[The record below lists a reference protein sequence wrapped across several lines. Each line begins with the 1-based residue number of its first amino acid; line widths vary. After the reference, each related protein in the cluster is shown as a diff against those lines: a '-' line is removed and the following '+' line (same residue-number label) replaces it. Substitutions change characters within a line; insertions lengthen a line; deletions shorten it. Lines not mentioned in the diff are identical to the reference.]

1 MFSLKEKYRQFRQ
14 WQQQPFDYHDS
25 HEHHGCCN
33 CGAESENNYC
43 PRCGQKAVYGPITW
57 QSVWQG
63 IMDVW
68 GVGTRSLP
76 YTLWQLLWRPGY
88 LIRDYISGKRQ
99 VSFPPVKMLVVMALL
114 VVLVYGLL
122 GIGFEA
128 SVGDETGNNA
138 NNAVQNFL
146 QGDFYNWLSNHIE
159 WAVLAG
165 FSMFILPVWFLFRTA
180 PRLPRHT
187 LPQGFF
193 VQVFIGV
200 QFLLYMLIVTL
211 VFDLIPPLSGSGD
224 EAAGF
229 MVMLVL
235 PLMLWCDY
243 KQLFGYSWW
252 GTLWRI
258 VAAIFLAVAVAKVL
272 VRIGGLCYSLFVGD
286 WSMSV
291 KYLLGGVDHLAML
304 WAALEFVLLI
314 NTKPWREGVAWSR
327 MLMRP
332 LVAVAALLLT
342 TALCGH
348 FGIENSLSNMS
359 ESWQMMFLPE

>member
-1 MFSLKEKYRQFRQ
+1 MSSIQEKFQQFRR
-14 WQQQPFDYHDS
+14 WQEQPFDYHDS

-57 QSVWQG
+57 HSVWQG
-63 IMDVW
+63 VMDVW

-88 LIRDYISGKRQ
+88 LMRDYISGKRQ
-99 VSFPPVKMLVVMALL
+99 VSFPPVKMLVVMAVL

-128 SVGDETGNNA
+128 EVDEETGK
-138 NNAVQNFL
+138 NAVQDFL
-146 QGDFYNWLSNHIE
+146 LGDFYNWMESHIH
-159 WAVLAG
+159 WAVLMS
-165 FSMFILPVWFLFRTA
+165 FSMFIVPVWFLFRSS

-200 QFLLYMLIVTL
+200 QFLLYMLLVTL
-211 VFDLIPPLSGSGD
+211 AFYLIPSLSRSGD
-224 EAAGF
+224 DAAGF
-229 MVMLVL
+229 MVMIAL

-258 VAAIFLAVAVAKVL
+258 VASIFLAVAVTKIL
-272 VRIGGLCYSLFVGD
+272 IYIGGVFYGLIARDGSL
-286 WSMSV
+286 SV
-291 KYLLGGVDHLAML
+291 KYLLAFANHFAML
-304 WAALEFVLLI
+304 WMALETVMLV
-314 NTKPWREGVAWSR
+314 NTKPWREGVAWPR
-327 MLMRP
+327 ALWRP
-332 LVAVAALLLT
+332 LIAVAALVLT
-342 TALCGH
+342 TAVCGQL
-348 FGIENSLSNMS
+348 GVENSLTNMI
-359 ESWQMMFLPE
+359 ESLQTMFLPE

>member
-1 MFSLKEKYRQFRQ
+1 MFSLQEKYHRFRQ
-14 WQQQPFDYHDS
+14 WQRQPFEYHDS
-25 HEHHGCCN
+25 HDHHGCCN
-33 CGAESENNYC
+33 CGAVSENNYC
-43 PRCGQKAVYGPITW
+43 PRCGQKAAYGPITW
-57 QSVWQG
+57 HSVWQG

-99 VSFPPVKMLVVMALL
+99 VSFPPVKMLVVMAVL

-128 SVGDETGNNA
+128 EVENESG
-138 NNAVQNFL
+138 NNAVQGFL
-146 QGDFYNWLSNHIE
+146 MGDFYDWMSNHIE

-165 FSMFILPVWFLFRTA
+165 FSMFIVPVWFLFRTA

-193 VQVFIGV
+193 IQVFVGV

-211 VFDLIPPLSGSGD
+211 VFDLIPSLSGSGD

-243 KQLFGYSWW
+243 KQLFGYGWW

-258 VAAIFLAVAVAKVL
+258 VASVFLAIAVTKVL
-272 VRIGGLCYSLFVGD
+272 VRVGGLCYCLFVGD
-286 WSMSV
+286 RSLGFN
-291 KYLLGGVDHLAML
+291 YLVGTVDHSALL
-304 WAALEFVLLI
+304 WVLLEVVLLI
-314 NTKPWREGVAWSR
+314 NAKPWRGNIAWPR
-327 MLMRP
+327 ILLRP
-332 LVAVAALLLT
+332 LIAVATLLLT
-342 TALCGH
+342 TAACGQ
-348 FGIENSLSNMS
+348 FGIENSVSNMIKS
-359 ESWQMMFLPE
+359 MQTMLLP